1 MSRKKTLCSFRRLKF
16 LLYLCTLIIKGKKQ
30 DRKSMIEIKIADAQ
44 LAQAAE
50 QGIDEFLAAIIRA
63 TKQAIGGEL
72 TAANMQQLSTSQ
84 ITLLA
89 FDILHEEVMDG
100 GFIQLIH
107 NGYGG
112 FIFLNPVAKV
122 LKDWGLKDL
131 SKLLFA
137 GKKLY
142 FDNRKALEKDCS
154 DEEFMALYEQHP
166 DFDDLDDEFVA
177 NEEQWTSDLAMYV
190 DEHLSDF
197 VSVTA

>member
-1 MSRKKTLCSFRRLKF
+1 
-16 LLYLCTLIIKGKKQ
+16 
-30 DRKSMIEIKIADAQ
+30 MIEIKIADAQ

-72 TAANMQQLSTSQ
+72 TAENMQQLSTSQ